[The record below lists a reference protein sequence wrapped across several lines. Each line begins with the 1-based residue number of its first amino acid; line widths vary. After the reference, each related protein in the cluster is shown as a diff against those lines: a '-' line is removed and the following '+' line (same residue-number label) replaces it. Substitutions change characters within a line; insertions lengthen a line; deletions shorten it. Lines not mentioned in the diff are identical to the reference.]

1 MGDTTFS
8 TLLVA
13 FVMNTAIIAGA
24 PLLVATVVGLIVS
37 IFQAVTQI
45 QDQTLSQTVKIFAIG
60 FVFLTFG
67 GALIGPLVAIS
78 ADLFDTFA
86 TIGR

>member
-1 MGDTTFS
+1 MGESTFS

-13 FVMNTAIIAGA
+13 FVMNTAIIAGT
-24 PLLVATVVGLIVS
+24 PLLVATAVGLIVS
-37 IFQAVTQI
+37 IFQAITQI

-60 FVFLTFG
+60 FVFLAFG
-67 GALIGPLVAIS
+67 GALVSPLIVIS
-78 ADLFDTFA
+78 AELFDTFA

>member
-1 MGDTTFS
+1 MDESTFS

-13 FVMNTAIIAGA
+13 FVLNTAIIAGV
-24 PLLVATVVGLIVS
+24 PLLVATGVGLFIS

-45 QDQTLSQTVKIFAIG
+45 QDQTLSQTIKIFAIG
-60 FVFLTFG
+60 FVFLAFG
-67 GALIGPLVAIS
+67 GALVSPLMVIS
-78 ADLFDTFA
+78 SELFDTFA

>member
-1 MGDTTFS
+1 MGESTFS

-24 PLLVATVVGLIVS
+24 PLLVATAVGLIVS
-37 IFQAVTQI
+37 IFQAITQI

-60 FVFLTFG
+60 FVFLAFG
-67 GALIGPLVAIS
+67 GALVSPLIVIS
-78 ADLFDTFA
+78 AELFDTFA

>member
-1 MGDTTFS
+1 MGESTFS

-37 IFQAVTQI
+37 IFQAITQI

-60 FVFLTFG
+60 FVFLAFG
-67 GALIGPLVAIS
+67 GALVSPLIVIS
-78 ADLFDTFA
+78 AELFDTFA